1 VRLHPP
7 AHVGGQSVDSWKC
20 SSPCVAI
27 WSSLIALWQR
37 MWAYIWDRPKIYT
50 RQSRPMLAG
59 IPLTSW
65 NICLITVTRHIWWL
79 YVKGCVHTRQSKDCT
94 SFGASPQTPCVNN
107 LFCAFCQYSLCSYYY
122 YRVLRA
128 ICCQPVE
135 GSLICFS
142 GRPPSNLVYGQ
153 ELTMCDIV
161 WISSVT

>member
-37 MWAYIWDRPKIYT
+37 MWAYIWDRPNIYT

-107 LFCAFCQYSLCSYYY
+107 LFLCILSVQFMQLLLLSCAKSHMLSAS
-122 YRVLRA
+122 RR
-128 ICCQPVE
+128 QPH
-135 GSLICFS
+135 LLQ
-142 GRPPSNLVYGQ
+142 R
-153 ELTMCDIV
+153 
-161 WISSVT
+161 